1 EEVSE
6 DFARLTGTGSDGEQT
21 RLPVLVRVRQRMPL
35 MGFTVLAGLASA
47 KIIALALGAGAAEAG
62 GEGTGEAILRYIPLI
77 VGLAGN
83 VGIQSSTIFVR
94 GFATGE
100 IDAEREW
107 SVFSAEWLTGATI
120 GLLCGLITWIV
131 ASVVETAGPSG
142 LGLAVG
148 VAVVAAVAWA
158 ALLGGLV
165 PIACR
170 RLGIDPA
177 IVAGP
182 FLIALSDV
190 SGSAI
195 YILVARAIALG

>member
-1 EEVSE
+1 
-6 DFARLTGTGSDGEQT
+6 
-21 RLPVLVRVRQRMPL
+21 

-47 KIIALALGAGAAEAG
+47 KILAVVLGSSAEAG
-62 GEGTGEAILRYIPLI
+62 GENTQQAILRYLPLI

-100 IDAEREW
+100 VEPDREW
-107 SVFSAEWLTGATI
+107 SVFGSEWTVGSII
-120 GLLCGLITWIV
+120 GVLCGLATWLV
-131 ASVVETAGPSG
+131 AGLIEGSGPSG

-148 VAVVAAVAWA
+148 VAVIAAVAWA
-158 ALLGGLV
+158 AMLGGLV

-182 FLIALSDV
+182 FLIAMSDV
-190 SGSAI
+190 SGSVI
-195 YILVARAIALG
+195 YILVARAIAL

>member
-1 EEVSE
+1 M
-6 DFARLTGTGSDGEQT
+6 G
-21 RLPVLVRVRQRMPL
+21 LV
-35 MGFTVLAGLASA
+35 
-47 KIIALALGAGAAEAG
+47 
-62 GEGTGEAILRYIPLI
+62 LRYLPLI

-94 GFATGE
+94 GFATSE

-107 SVFSAEWLTGATI
+107 TVFRAEWITGSII
-120 GLLCGLITWIV
+120 GLLCGAATWAV
-131 ASVVETAGPSG
+131 AGAIESTGPSG
-142 LGLAVG
+142 LGMAVG

-195 YILVARAIALG
+195 YIVVARWIALA